1 MCDTCK
7 LVHNTWTLDEDPL
20 IRHALDSSNCDFLI
34 KFMDQQLLNDIQR
47 TKNQSSIQEGMT
59 STIGP
64 ENEELSDEGN
74 NNESFFIR
82 IKIFFRLY
90 HSL

>member
-1 MCDTCK
+1 
-7 LVHNTWTLDEDPL
+7 
-20 IRHALDSSNCDFLI
+20 
-34 KFMDQQLLNDIQR
+34 MDQQLLNDIQR

>member
-1 MCDTCK
+1 
-7 LVHNTWTLDEDPL
+7 
-20 IRHALDSSNCDFLI
+20 
-34 KFMDQQLLNDIQR
+34 MDQQLLNDIQR
-47 TKNQSSIQEGMT
+47 TKNQSSSQEGMT